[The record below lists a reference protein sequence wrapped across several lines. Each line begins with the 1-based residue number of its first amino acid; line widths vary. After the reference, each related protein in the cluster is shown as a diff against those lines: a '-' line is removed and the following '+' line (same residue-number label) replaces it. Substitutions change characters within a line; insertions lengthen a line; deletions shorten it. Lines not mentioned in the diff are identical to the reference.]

1 MINKKKI
8 YGSLAIMGVASM
20 ISPLAVAADGDVENA
35 SPDTAVTSDEN
46 SGSTNG
52 ETDNTAGN
60 DTENTDE
67 NKENTTDQE
76 SETNEQENSAD
87 SPQDNSINNSEN
99 EDDSN
104 STVPSEVDSQ
114 FSLPNGK
121 IAVKLS
127 MLEEEEMKC
136 VDPSLTADRK
146 ASLNKDT
153 KQIENE
159 ETPTSSVEESE
170 SPTNSPSETT
180 SSTQQEDTSNE
191 ENSEGQTSSSA
202 SDDSSSETPTSE
214 DTEAEP
220 ASADEIDADAYAGE
234 ENLDDESDAEKESS
248 ANAPEDKDST
258 NKEETDPSSNKEP
271 TPAENKVANNIKV
284 DLTRPSEAGLI
295 LNGGQIQD
303 IKLVDDKEKENVTVK
318 GLPEGLQYDEK
329 TGSITGT
336 PNIEMSP
343 DEDKKVF
350 DLEITGVDA
359 PLVTSITIFKD
370 DNGNGIA
377 DQDENNDNITVNFD
391 LEEDTLYISSPT
403 GTKIGDV
410 SLDDEGY
417 LIYKGARVKDS
428 EGKEVRVIGEDGKL
442 VSPEATLPIASLFDV
457 NNTAETPEGTVVDE
471 KVVVDLGCLASLIDI
486 NIPTTS
492 SKPKP
497 NFPSDVS
504 NDTDKVRESSGKE
517 GNEKEE
523 KKNEKDK
530 GTGAQ
535 VIDTG
540 SSREPNGYQ
549 NDSEKYNP
557 TLQNL
562 DAGGRL
568 IGGGNDP
575 VGPKVDTGGAVETT
589 LLVKLIHLVQNA
601 F

>member
-35 SPDTAVTSDEN
+35 SPDTTVTSDEN
-46 SGSTNG
+46 SGSTNSG
-52 ETDNTAGN
+52 KDNTAGN
-60 DTENTDE
+60 DTENT
-67 NKENTTDQE
+67 T
-76 SETNEQENSAD
+76 D
-87 SPQDNSINNSEN
+87 SPQGNSINNTKN

-104 STVPSEVDSQ
+104 STVPSEVGTQ
-114 FSLPNGK
+114 FSLPSGK

-127 MLEEEEMKC
+127 MLEDEEMKC
-136 VDPSLTADRK
+136 VDQSLTADRK
-146 ASLNKDT
+146 ASLNKNT
-153 KQIENE
+153 NVIENDE
-159 ETPTSSVEESE
+159 IPTSSTEESE

-180 SSTQQEDTSNE
+180 YSTEQDDASNK
-191 ENSEGQTSSSA
+191 ENSEEKPSSSA
-202 SDDSSSETPTSE
+202 SDPSSSETPTSE
-214 DTEAEP
+214 DAEAQP
-220 ASADEIDADAYAGE
+220 ASADEIDVNAYAGE
-234 ENLDDESDAEKESS
+234 ENIDSESDAEKESS
-248 ANAPEDKDST
+248 INTPKDKDST
-258 NKEETDPSSNKEP
+258 NKEETIPSSDKEP
-271 TPAENKVANNIKV
+271 TPAEKKVANNIKV
-284 DLTRPSEAGLI
+284 DLTRPSEAGII

-336 PNIEMSP
+336 PNIEMKP

-370 DNGNGIA
+370 DNRNGIA
-377 DQDENNDNITVNFD
+377 DQDENNDNITINFD
-391 LEEDTLYISSPT
+391 LEEDILYISSPT

-417 LIYKGARVKDS
+417 LISKGARVKNS

-442 VSPEATLPIASLFDV
+442 VSPEVTLPIASLFDV
-457 NNTAETPEGTVVDE
+457 NTTTETPEGTVVDE

-497 NFPSDVS
+497 NFPSDLS
-504 NDTDKVRESSGKE
+504 NNTEKVRESSGNE
-517 GNEKEE
+517 DNEKEE
-523 KKNEKDK
+523 KKNKEDK

-535 VIDTG
+535 VIDSG
-540 SSREPNGYQ
+540 SSREPSGYQ

-568 IGGGNDP
+568 IGGGNP
-575 VGPKVDTGGAVETT
+575 VGPKVDTGGSVETT

>member
-20 ISPLAVAADGDVENA
+20 ISPLAVAADGDVENT
-35 SPDTAVTSDEN
+35 SPDTAVTSDEQ

-52 ETDNTAGN
+52 ETDNTADN
-60 DTENTDE
+60 DAENTDA

-76 SETNEQENSAD
+76 PETNEQKNSNDSTQENSA
-87 SPQDNSINNSEN
+87 NGTENN
-99 EDDSN
+99 DG
-104 STVPSEVDSQ
+104 STAPSEVDSQ

-136 VDPSLTADRK
+136 VDQSLTADRK
-146 ASLNKDT
+146 ASLNKDANT
-153 KQIENE
+153 IEND

-180 SSTQQEDTSNE
+180 SSTEQKDASNE
-191 ENSEGQTSSSA
+191 ENSEEQPSSSA
-202 SDDSSSETPTSE
+202 SDTSSSETPTSE
-214 DTEAEP
+214 DAEAQP

-234 ENLDDESDAEKESS
+234 ENLDAESGAEEESS

-258 NKEETDPSSNKEP
+258 NKEETDPSSDKEP

-284 DLTRPSEAGLI
+284 DLTRPSEAGVI

-336 PNIEMSP
+336 PNIEMNP
-343 DEDKKVF
+343 DENKKVF
-350 DLEITGVDA
+350 ELEITGTDA

-370 DNGNGIA
+370 DNENGIA
-377 DQDENNDNITVNFD
+377 DQDENNDNITVNFA

-403 GTKIGDV
+403 GTKVSDV
-410 SLDDEGY
+410 RLDDEGY
-417 LIYKGARVKDS
+417 LVYKGARVKDS
-428 EGKEVRVIGEDGKL
+428 EGKEVRVINENGEL
-442 VSPEATLPIASLFDV
+442 VSPEITLPISSLFDV
-457 NNTAETPEGTVVDE
+457 NTTTETPEGTVVDE

-497 NFPSDVS
+497 NFPSDLS
-504 NDTDKVRESSGKE
+504 NDTEKVRESSGKE
-517 GNEKEE
+517 DSEKEE
-523 KKNEKDK
+523 KVSEQDK
-530 GTGAQ
+530 GTGSQ
-535 VIDTG
+535 IIDSG
-540 SSREPNGYQ
+540 SSREPSGYQ

-568 IGGGNDP
+568 IGGGDDP

>member
-1 MINKKKI
+1 
-8 YGSLAIMGVASM
+8 MGVASM
-20 ISPLAVAADGDVENA
+20 ISPLAVAADGDVENT

-52 ETDNTAGN
+52 ETDNTADN
-60 DTENTDE
+60 DA
-67 NKENTTDQE
+67 ENTTDQE
-76 SETNEQENSAD
+76 PETNEQENSND
-87 SPQDNSINNSEN
+87 SPQENSVNNTEN
-99 EDDSN
+99 NDG
-104 STVPSEVDSQ
+104 STAPSEVDSQ

-127 MLEEEEMKC
+127 MLEDEEMKC
-136 VDPSLTADRK
+136 VDQSLTADRK
-146 ASLNKDT
+146 ASFNKDANT
-153 KQIENE
+153 TENDK
-159 ETPTSSVEESE
+159 TPTSSVEKSE

-180 SSTQQEDTSNE
+180 SSTEQEDASNE
-191 ENSEGQTSSSA
+191 ETSEEQPSGSA
-202 SDDSSSETPTSE
+202 SEKPTSE
-214 DTEAEP
+214 DAEAQP

-234 ENLDDESDAEKESS
+234 ENIDAESDAEKESS
-248 ANAPEDKDST
+248 ANAPKDKNST
-258 NKEETDPSSNKEP
+258 DKEETDPSSDKEP

-284 DLTRPSEAGLI
+284 DLTRPSEAGII

-336 PNIEMSP
+336 PNIEMNP

-350 DLEITGVDA
+350 DLEITGTDA

-370 DNGNGIA
+370 DNENGIA
-377 DQDENNDNITVNFD
+377 DQDENNDNITVNFA

-403 GTKIGDV
+403 GTKVSDV
-410 SLDDEGY
+410 SLDNEGY
-417 LIYKGARVKDS
+417 LVYKGARVKDS
-428 EGKEVRVIGEDGKL
+428 EGKEVRIIGENGEL
-442 VSPEATLPIASLFDV
+442 VSPEATLPISSLFDV
-457 NNTAETPEGTVVDE
+457 NTTTETPEGTVVDE

-497 NFPSDVS
+497 NFPSDLS
-504 NDTDKVRESSGKE
+504 NDTEKVRESSGKE
-517 GNEKEE
+517 DNKKEE
-523 KKNEKDK
+523 KVSEQDK
-530 GTGAQ
+530 GTGSQ
-535 VIDTG
+535 VIDSG
-540 SSREPNGYQ
+540 SSREPSGYQ
-549 NDSEKYNP
+549 NNSEEYNP

-568 IGGGNDP
+568 IGGGDDT
-575 VGPKVDTGGAVETT
+575 VGPKVDTGGSVETT
-589 LLVKLIHLVQNA
+589 LLVKLIRIIQNA